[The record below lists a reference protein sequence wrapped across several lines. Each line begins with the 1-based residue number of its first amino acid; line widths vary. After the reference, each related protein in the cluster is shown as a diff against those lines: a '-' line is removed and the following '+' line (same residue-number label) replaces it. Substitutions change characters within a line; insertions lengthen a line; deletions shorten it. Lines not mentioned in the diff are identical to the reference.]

1 MRTALRG
8 VNSGGYYD
16 DATHATDIGS
26 TCSAGTYVL
35 ADIDRETR
43 CPGDIANME

>member
-16 DATHATDIGS
+16 DATHATVIS
-26 TCSAGTYVL
+26 ATCSAGAYVL
-35 ADIDRETR
+35 AHINRETR
-43 CPGDIANME
+43 CPGDIAIME